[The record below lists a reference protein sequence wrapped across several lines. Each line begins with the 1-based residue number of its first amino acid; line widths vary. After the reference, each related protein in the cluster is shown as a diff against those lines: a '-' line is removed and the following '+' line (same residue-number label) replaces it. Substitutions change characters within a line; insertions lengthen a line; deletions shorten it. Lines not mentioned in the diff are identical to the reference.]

1 MRSAAGKGRDGEE
14 RRTSRCPGADERR
27 EKRCPAWRGRVP
39 QPCVGH
45 AKKVRQKGDSGRSVR
60 RTGGRRRSC
69 ARSFVPRRSG
79 RLLVAPF
86 RSASGWGTW
95 IRTRTKRVRAARSTV
110 KLFPSGGTEPACN
123 AIIQHMNAPGNER
136 GRSEKAGENG
146 SFPPARA
153 RNSSAPASAM
163 PSRRSAC
170 NRTGCRPKTAV
181 PRNEGIFSRR
191 GATLAEPRRQSRA
204 APCADR
210 LDQKVAVGT
219 MPAQCALR
227 ARTESGAGWYSRR
240 MLYLPSAGRIA
251 KGGRKRAGEAAISKG
266 PLAS

>member
-14 RRTSRCPGADERR
+14 RRPPAVPVPTNVVRSAAPHGAVASRS
-27 EKRCPAWRGRVP
+27 PASGTPRKSVN
-39 QPCVGH
+39 
-45 AKKVRQKGDSGRSVR
+45 KGDSGRSVR

-69 ARSFVPRRSG
+69 ARGFVPRRSG

-86 RSASGWGTW
+86 RPASGWGTW

-153 RNSSAPASAM
+153 RNSSAPASAA

-170 NRTGCRPKTAV
+170 NRTCCRPKTAV

-191 GATLAEPRRQSRA
+191 GAIPAEPRRKSQA

-210 LDQKVAVGT
+210 LDQQVAVGSQL
-219 MPAQCALR
+219 AQCALR
-227 ARTESGAGWYSRR
+227 ARPGSGAGWYSRW
-240 MLYLPSAGRIA
+240 MLYLPPAGRIA
-251 KGGRKRAGEAAISKG
+251 EGGRKRAGEAAISKG